1 MASGDLF
8 RPFSVR
14 FSLKNERH
22 VKILQKFNDNNLNR
36 GKVKNQIVMDA
47 LEMYFNAMESNSAT
61 RENKTVTKQ
70 FFEQQLE
77 QFKQEC
83 KGEMLRELFRFF
95 VSSRMV
101 GQPIMM
107 SSSVGE
113 PMTEE
118 IKEDVVANISGMPD
132 VIDKIMGWS
141 DS

>member
-22 VKILQKFNDNNLNR
+22 VKILQKFNDDNLNG
-36 GKVKNQIVMDA
+36 GKVKNQIVMEA
-47 LEMYFNAMESNSAT
+47 LEMYFNAMKSNSET
-61 RENKTVTKQ
+61 QKDKLVTKQ
-70 FFEQQLE
+70 FFEQRLG

-83 KGEMLRELFRFF
+83 KGEILREFLRIF
-95 VSSRMV
+95 VSGRMV
-101 GQPIMM
+101 GQPIMTA
-107 SSSVGE
+107 SFIGE
-113 PMTEE
+113 PVTEE
-118 IKEDVVANISGMPD
+118 ITEDVVANISGMPD